1 MAKKQTDSKPFIERM
16 KDRFRDFLDGI
27 AEVIGEA
34 VAPQPQ
40 PVRIPIRR

>member
-1 MAKKQTDSKPFIERM
+1 MAKKQTETKPFIERM
-16 KDRFRDFLDGI
+16 KDRFRDFVDGI

-34 VAPQPQ
+34 VSPQPE

>member
-1 MAKKQTDSKPFIERM
+1 MAKKQTAGKPFIERM

-27 AEVIGEA
+27 ADVI
-34 VAPQPQ
+34 APQPQ